1 MQFDKDK
8 IITYT
13 VIGVAVIGLLFLT
26 LSSTGQFTGKTDKS
40 FGSAIDNHNFN
51 YNSDFD
57 GDGVSDFDECPELG
71 SVFKEFSNVP
81 EFVNELGNDKIEGFA
96 VFEGGGMDSP
106 KPIIINGCTDKT
118 AINYNSKAT
127 VDDGSCEY
135 EDKEEEKPTEDLP
148 SDKVRQVLA
157 LNCPDSNGDGI
168 PDWADPNFPKSSP
181 EPTDLEGCTDSEAE
195 NYNSKATVDD
205 GSCEYMATIPTTP
218 VLRWSAPYEFNVDQ
232 CKVTLN
238 NGIYEGQALIII
250 QISSGSDIKKYSYEP
265 INLVQS
271 QQVVIETTSPNGWDS
286 TYECEIFLWEDF
298 SGKPISSWKY
308 APQNVGT
315 LPSTP
320 GTLPGDGTINQP
332 INPVSG
338 GLNPFT

>member
-13 VIGVAVIGLLFLT
+13 IIGVAVIGLLFLT

-40 FGSAIDNHNFN
+40 FWSAIDNHNFN
-51 YNSDFD
+51 DKSDFD
-57 GDGVSDFDECPELG
+57 RDGVSDFDECPELRLIFKDNPSFGDEKSKDDMNKIGGFVVLDGGIAG
-71 SVFKEFSNVP
+71 SPNLDVDCKVGAWSEWSECDIGVKYKTRNINQHP
-81 EFVNELGNDKIEGFA
+81 M
-96 VFEGGGMDSP
+96 GGGKACPSLKESEP
-106 KPIIINGCTDKT
+106 CEEKAAGSFGEIIRGCTDF
-118 AINYNSKAT
+118 
-127 VDDGSCEY
+127 D
-135 EDKEEEKPTEDLP
+135 
-148 SDKVRQVLA
+148 
-157 LNCPDSNGDGI
+157 
-168 PDWADPNFPKSSP
+168 
-181 EPTDLEGCTDSEAE
+181 AE
-195 NYNSKATVDD
+195 NYNPAATKDD
-205 GSCEYMATIPTTP
+205 GTCEYISLPTTP

-238 NGIYEGQALIII
+238 NGLYEGQALIII

-286 TYECEIFLWEDF
+286 TYDCEIFLWEDF

-308 APQNVGT
+308 SPQNVGT
-315 LPSTP
+315 LPSNPETI
-320 GTLPGDGTINQP
+320 PGDGTINPP
-332 INPVSG
+332 IDPVTG